1 MESLPKIPKSDK
13 SISGDKNKKF
23 RQIDPKNN
31 NPTYKRAKLY
41 NSRQIRTQ
49 IQDDSFTNPP
59 KGGSTA
65 QKVRKLLNNGS
76 MIPNKL
82 NIPEYLAS
90 REFEIKAL
98 DSAMI
103 KSKTSGASRVF
114 QSLPRTLRRRTAS
127 HNVRR
132 IPKRMRR
139 KALREMGLQIK
150 FGSNQNKEALGTK
163 GVTLSG
169 KPIKPKLGR
178 GRARWVLIRKIKLL
192 KYAAKWKLKG
202 RLSHTDW
209 VSLSQ
214 LNLRKK
220 LKLLKNNLKSLED
233 NNNSSINLLHNNQS
247 VRKDIKLISDLTNSI
262 HNRLG
267 SYDNTSVN
275 QLSKIHKITTVQY
288 ITRQKHFKWL
298 PTHIWHAKRA
308 KMIKRWEWT
317 IPNEP
322 TQRCYRS
329 ISRASRIK
337 GAVISDTS
345 YFGSLVLNIENELN
359 TELVLNYISKIT
371 KSLIDYK
378 KCILKGISWEGY
390 IYDITDLSN
399 PIGRVTFVF
408 IRDNTTNMLRILA
421 RLHPSIYQIVYNQ
434 LVKAFNDI
442 EGITIHDCKYSIGSI
457 SLTGPKSLTALQSVL
472 QNHNNTDNK
481 ESDEQFKTFMNLY
494 KLNDLTTIPDNVVFT
509 FNVCDPRFK
518 TKPVLPTKP
527 KLDYNEQLDI
537 LITLKNKKSN
547 KLNASILKPDCRAK
561 SYDNQ
566 MSLKELGKR
575 RAYHPGETIPLKN
588 DDASI
593 CVMLLKSYEEWTL
606 ILPWFWVLPFWHSF
620 VHIPHIQ
627 IGGFKQAEQLR
638 LERSLLG
645 WSDMVFTNNGFIQ
658 CELEREESER
668 KWEKRPKSKR
678 LTYSKINVDGIQ
690 GELLSPFGLD
700 WRGLQTLRMV
710 VKKIKNESPNNK
722 VCKEKLNNRIIKDQ
736 KLNVIPQSID
746 DIPTIVKA
754 IQSSEKQLKKE
765 KLHSLLLNHKPI
777 VLANSN
783 NITELDF
790 TKLSFNIKQLPPLG
804 ILPIYFTCVSKG
816 NVSPNARI
824 YELNDE
830 YSKLW
835 KDVSSGDLTNIC
847 GNSVRIS
854 SVFDFKEYGPKI
866 NNIIGLVSSSAFS
879 LVEGRSAGIGFVDAQ
894 SIEKDNGYFLVR
906 NVASTTYVLINWRL
920 VDLTK

>member
-1 MESLPKIPKSDK
+1 MESLPKTPKLDKNLSSDK
-13 SISGDKNKKF
+13 N
-23 RQIDPKNN
+23 RNPRAIDPKNN
-31 NPTYKRAKLY
+31 NPTFKRAKLY

-59 KGGSTA
+59 KSGSTA
-65 QKVRKLLNNGS
+65 QQVRKLLNNGS
-76 MIPNKL
+76 LIPNKL

-169 KPIKPKLGR
+169 KPIKRKLGR
-178 GRARWVLIRKIKLL
+178 GRARWALIRKIKLL

-202 RLSHTDW
+202 RLSNTEW

-220 LKLLKNNLKSLED
+220 LKLLKNDLKSLEE
-233 NNNSSINLLHNNQS
+233 NNDSLIEVSHKNQS
-247 VRKDIKLISDLTNSI
+247 VKRDINLITDLSKKI

-275 QLSKIHKITTVQY
+275 RLSKIHKITTVQY
-288 ITRQKHFKWL
+288 ITRQKHYKWL

-308 KMIKRWEWT
+308 KMIKRWDWT

-345 YFGSLVLNIENELN
+345 YIGSLVINIENELN
-359 TELVLNYISKIT
+359 IKLVLDHISKIT
-371 KSLIDYK
+371 KSAIDYR
-378 KCILKGISWEGY
+378 KCISKGISWEGY

-399 PIGRVTFVF
+399 PIGRVTLIF
-408 IRDNTTNMLRILA
+408 IKDNTDMLRILA

-434 LVKAFNDI
+434 LVKEFDET
-442 EGITIHDCKYSIGSI
+442 EGITVHDCKYSIGSI
-457 SLTGPKSLTALQSVL
+457 SLTGPKALTALQSIL
-472 QNHNNTDNK
+472 QDRNNNK
-481 ESDEQFKTFMNLY
+481 ESDEQFQNFMNLY
-494 KLNDLTTIPDNVVFT
+494 KLNDLTTVPDNVIFT

-518 TKPVLPTKP
+518 TKPVLPAKP
-527 KLDYNEQLDI
+527 KIDYNEQLDI
-537 LITLKNKKSN
+537 LISLKNKKSY
-547 KLNASILKPDCRAK
+547 KLDSSILKPDCRAK

-575 RAYHPGETIPLKN
+575 RAYHPGETIPLK
-588 DDASI
+588 DDDSSI

-606 ILPWFWVLPFWHSF
+606 VLPWFWVLPFWHSF

-627 IGGFKQAEQLR
+627 IGGFKQSEQLR
-638 LERSLLG
+638 LERTLLG
-645 WSDMVFTNNGFIQ
+645 WSDMIFTNNGFVQ

-678 LTYSKINVDGIQ
+678 LTYSKINVDGIR

-710 VKKIKNESPNNK
+710 IKKIKNDNPNNEVNTK
-722 VCKEKLNNRIIKDQ
+722 KRNRRIMKDEKLNI
-736 KLNVIPQSID
+736 IPQSIE
-746 DIPTIVKA
+746 DIPVIVKA

-765 KLHSLLLNHKPI
+765 KLHSILLNHKPI
-777 VLANSN
+777 VLAQPN
-783 NITELDF
+783 NT
-790 TKLSFNIKQLPPLG
+790 TKLNFAELSFNIKQLPPLC
-804 ILPIYFTCVSKG
+804 ISPIYFTCVSKG
-816 NVSPNARI
+816 NISSNARI
-824 YELNDE
+824 YELNNE
-830 YSKLW
+830 YKKLW
-835 KDVSSGDLTNIC
+835 KDVSSGNLTNVC
-847 GNSVRIS
+847 GNSVRMS
-854 SVFDFKEYGPKI
+854 SVVDLEEYGPKI

-879 LVEGRSAGIGFVDAQ
+879 LVEGKSTGIGYVDAE
-894 SIEKDNGYFLVR
+894 SIDSDNGYFLVR